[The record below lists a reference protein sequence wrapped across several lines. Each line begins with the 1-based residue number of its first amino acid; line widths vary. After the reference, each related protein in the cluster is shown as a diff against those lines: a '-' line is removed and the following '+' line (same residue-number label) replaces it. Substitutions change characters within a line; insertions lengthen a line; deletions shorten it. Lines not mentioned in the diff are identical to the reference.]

1 MSVILKGLFRT
12 HVRMSVKTKGIACT
26 NGVGTWQER
35 AYEAFPVMLLRG
47 PAEDKCGGWIP

>member
-35 AYEAFPVMLLRG
+35 AYEAFLVMLLRG